1 MKEFVKRV
9 IWAWRFYPALMSSGL
24 ALIAV
29 GGSML
34 YVGPP
39 ESTIAVAV
47 PVLWMFGAV
56 PWHLSCMA
64 GVACLA
70 WALYLGGD
78 AHVHAETT
86 PETV

>member
-1 MKEFVKRV
+1 MAVL
-9 IWAWRFYPALMSSGL
+9 PGLMSSGL
-24 ALIAV
+24 ALIAI

-47 PVLWMFGAV
+47 PVLWVFGAI

-64 GVACLA
+64 GAWCLA
-70 WALYLGGD
+70 WALFFGKD
-78 AHVHAETT
+78 AYTGI
-86 PETV
+86 